1 MSITMKFFLLA
12 ILGFIVLN
20 SILTVIFGTF
30 SWLVDRYGWIA
41 WTGIIILLAIIGI
54 IFYINFGDLIS
65 TILIKIQ

>member
-41 WTGIIILLAIIGI
+41 WVGIIILIAIIGI

>member
-1 MSITMKFFLLA
+1 MKFFLLA

-30 SWLVDRYGWIA
+30 SWLVEKYGWKA
-41 WTGIIILLAIIGI
+41 WVVIILILLILGA